1 MIVDVELTAETYG
14 PDCIARLPDG
24 RTLFVPFGVV
34 GETVKVEIVEEKK
47 NYARGKIVKVLQPA
61 AARIEP
67 RCPHFGDCGGC
78 HYQHLP
84 YGAQL
89 ALKQRIVTQQ
99 LQRIGKIEAPPVMEI
114 VPSPLE
120 WNYRNTVQF
129 HLSAEGKAGYERMG
143 SNRVVQIGECHL
155 PLAAINSLW
164 PQVEID
170 AESGIERFSIRA
182 GAGDDL
188 LLAFEGANPPEFEI
202 DFPLSVVFLGEEG
215 STLLSGEDYTL
226 HQVLGRDFHVTAGA
240 FFQVNTAVAEKM
252 VAHVLAAL
260 GGRHYRHIVDA
271 YCGVGLFSAFLAPRC
286 DQLTGIELSEA
297 ACNDFA
303 TNLDE
308 FEHVALY
315 MGKVEQVLPALEIR
329 PDLILLDPPR
339 AGLDARALEGLL
351 KAQPQQVIYVSCDP
365 ATLARDLRKL
375 LDDGYTLQSVTPF
388 DMFPQTYH
396 VETISLL
403 TKETH

>member
-61 AARIEP
+61 AARIDP

-84 YGAQL
+84 YAAQL

-120 WNYRNTVQF
+120 WNYRNAVQF

-143 SNRVVQIGECHL
+143 SNRVVQVSECHL
-155 PLAAINSLW
+155 PLVAINSLW
-164 PQVEID
+164 PRVEID
-170 AESGIERFSIRA
+170 AESGIGRFSVRA

-188 LLAFEGANPPEFEI
+188 LLAFEGATAPEFEI

-226 HQVLGRDFHVTAGA
+226 HSILGRDFHVTAGA

-252 VAHVLAAL
+252 VAHVLKAL
-260 GGRHYRHIVDA
+260 GDRRYRHIVDA

-297 ACNDFA
+297 ACNDFV

-308 FEHVALY
+308 FDHVALY

-339 AGLDARALEGLL
+339 AGLDVRALEGLL

-375 LDDGYTLQSVTPF
+375 LDDGYILQSVTPF